1 MKDAIEFNS
10 TNNHGSSNNN
20 TTTKASKGNISNNQP
35 SNVMNF
41 SEEVRKTSLWKSI
54 TKSKDKEVTTSEK
67 KSLRSSGI
75 KKRIRRLSLGFRASD
90 EDRSLVIVNNQQ
102 SPTIVIEPSNDEQ
115 QTQPTSLNKINS
127 DLRM

>member
-67 KSLRSSGI
+67 KSSRSSGI

>member
-1 MKDAIEFNS
+1 
-10 TNNHGSSNNN
+10 
-20 TTTKASKGNISNNQP
+20 
-35 SNVMNF
+35 MNF

-67 KSLRSSGI
+67 KSSRSSGI

-102 SPTIVIEPSNDEQ
+102 SPTIVIEPS
-115 QTQPTSLNKINS
+115 
-127 DLRM
+127 